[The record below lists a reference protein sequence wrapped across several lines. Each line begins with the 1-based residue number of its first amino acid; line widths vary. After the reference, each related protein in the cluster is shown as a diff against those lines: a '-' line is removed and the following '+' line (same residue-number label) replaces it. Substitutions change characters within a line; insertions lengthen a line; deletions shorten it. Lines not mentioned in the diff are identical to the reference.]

1 MSRDIAP
8 FGVRMPAE
16 LKEQLILMAAENK
29 RSVNAE
35 VVAAIEHAVHL
46 HQLAKS
52 REEKLKQVDADGNR
66 IYMTVDE
73 AQQKLVKD
81 VIQMIFEQTK
91 NLGK

>member
-35 VVAAIEHAVHL
+35 VVAAIEHAVHS
-46 HQLAKS
+46 HQIAKS

>member
-16 LKEQLILMAAENK
+16 LKEQLSIMAAENK

-52 REEKLKQVDADGNR
+52 REQKLKEVDADGNKR
-66 IYMTVDE
+66 YMTIEE
-73 AQQKLVKD
+73 AERKLFQE
-81 VIQMIFEQTK
+81 VIKTIYEHAK
-91 NLGK
+91 NNN